1 MFWLRCLAR
10 LREFE
15 RSLDVVAEVLRP
27 GPLGLLGAKL
37 TKGEQAAARLQ
48 VERAVQAW
56 RERADGDAR
65 K

>member
-10 LREFE
+10 LQEFE

-37 TKGEQAAARLQ
+37 AKGEQAAARLQ

-56 RERADGDAR
+56 RERAAGDAR